1 MAQVNAERA
10 AAARGEPPP
19 TPPQQP
25 QEPQPPL
32 GSAPTPTPPPL
43 PTPTPTPSSADV
55 DVLSTDAPN
64 ERGADR
70 QASRGDVRAR
80 GGGAGGTDATATD
93 RVRAGESGA
102 GRAVRRGGQG
112 GAGAQGSDG
121 ARGVTR
127 PVGAI
132 RPVLRKYIILPRA
145 IFIVVFSHT
154 SERTGCL
161 VLAPRS
167 PRPESPSASRQTK
180 SPSPSGGRGLPSHPG
195 VGGPPRPRPLP
206 PPLARGWNTSGHT
219 PGHARPRHPRSPDVP
234 AARAEE
240 PSEPASE
247 PASAPS
253 EPASSAAPRKPGHA
267 TRVTEPAPAHA
278 ARVEIVLAPRDT
290 RRVPGHTPKHT
301 AGRYPD
307 PRRGIPSRVANRE
320 LRVATTPR
328 LPIRRA
334 ASTPRR
340 RERAFRTCL
349 VRLLVRLILR
359 RDAERGDVQRG
370 P

>member
-1 MAQVNAERA
+1 MARSDRYYESILSSRAPSSSSSSLTRPNAPGVSCWRRA
-10 AAARGEPPP
+10 RPAPSRRRRRVRRNLRPHPAGAVFRPIRASAARRD
-19 TPPQQP
+19 
-25 QEPQPPL
+25 L
-32 GSAPTPTPPPL
+32 G
-43 PTPTPTPSSADV
+43 
-55 DVLSTDAPN
+55 LS
-64 ERGADR
+64 
-70 QASRGDVRAR
+70 
-80 GGGAGGTDATATD
+80 
-93 RVRAGESGA
+93 
-102 GRAVRRGGQG
+102 
-112 GAGAQGSDG
+112 
-121 ARGVTR
+121 
-127 PVGAI
+127 
-132 RPVLRKYIILPRA
+132 
-145 IFIVVFSHT
+145 
-154 SERTGCL
+154 
-161 VLAPRS
+161 
-167 PRPESPSASRQTK
+167 
-180 SPSPSGGRGLPSHPG
+180 
-195 VGGPPRPRPLP
+195 

-307 PRRGIPSRVANRE
+307 PRRGIPSRVADRE

-340 RERAFRTCL
+340 RERARFERASCASSCASSCGGTPNAATCSGVHNSL
-349 VRLLVRLILR
+349 SSATKRSSRHDDPAAHRLLKSR
-359 RDAERGDVQRG
+359 RARQSIFRWSGRVTSAGGAGRPAARRRSARSGAAMASFAADQN
-370 P
+370 